1 MLVGEP
7 GIGKTRT
14 VQELSTYARMRGA
27 KVLWGRAHEA
37 SGAPPYWPWTQVAR
51 AYRDQTPDEVRRRQ
65 YEPYAVALQRIFPN
79 LRVLFPGLP
88 EPPPVDSEEAQF
100 QLFDA
105 LSSFFRAVS
114 VETPLVIVLDDL
126 HWADRSTLRML
137 THLAREAGMSRLLV
151 TGTYRDTDLDRAHPL
166 SQALAELNR
175 EDLFTRILLR
185 GLTDKETAAYI
196 RDTAQSEPTAELV
209 RRVHAETEGN
219 PFFLSEVVRLMA
231 EEGAFSEGSTS
242 LVRIPEGVKEAL
254 GRRLDRLSSEAN
266 ELLSVAAVVGRECT
280 HELLSA
286 LTDFDDDVLLGLIEE
301 ALRARVLE
309 EAVAPG
315 EYRFT
320 HALMQDALY
329 AELSTARRV
338 RMHARVGETLER
350 LHAAELERESAQ
362 LARHFREASVMN
374 HSLAEKAVQYAVL
387 AAQQAEAVAAW
398 DDAARWY
405 EVALAGLEGIPGE
418 GPRRGQ
424 LWMRASN
431 CLRIAGHARR
441 GWAAFER
448 GVGEYRDLDDSR
460 LLASG
465 VLDGLDG
472 GASFSPSD
480 IVWLRPFVDEALK
493 GLEGEPTRVAYD
505 LSAYRALL

>member
-14 VQELSTYARMRGA
+14 LQELSTYARMRGA

-51 AYRDQTPDEVRRRQ
+51 AYRDQTPDEVRRQQ
-65 YEPYAVALQRIFPN
+65 YEPYAVDLQRIFPN
-79 LRVLFPGLP
+79 LRTLFPNLP
-88 EPPPVDSEEAQF
+88 EPSPVDSEEAQF

-114 VETPLVIVLDDL
+114 VETPLVLVLDDL
-126 HWADRSTLRML
+126 HWADRSTLRLL
-137 THLAREAGMSRLLV
+137 THLAREVGMSRLLV

-185 GLTDKETAAYI
+185 GLTEPETAAYI
-196 RDTAQSEPTAELV
+196 RDTAQSEPPTDLV

-231 EEGAFSEGSTS
+231 EEGAFSPGATS
-242 LVRIPEGVKEAL
+242 EIRIPEGVKEAL
-254 GRRLDRLSSEAN
+254 GRRLDRLSPEAN

-280 HELLSA
+280 YALLAA
-286 LTDFDDDVLLGLIEE
+286 LTDFDDDTLLALIEE

-309 EAVAPG
+309 ETGAPG

-329 AELSTARRV
+329 SELSTARRV
-338 RMHARVGETLER
+338 RMHGRVAETLEV
-350 LHAAELERESAQ
+350 LHASELEREAAQ
-362 LARHFREASVMN
+362 LARHFGEASVMN
-374 HSLAEKAVQYAVL
+374 RSLAEKAVQYAEL
-387 AAQQAEAVAAW
+387 AAQQAEAAAAW
-398 DDAARWY
+398 DEAAAWY
-405 EVALAGLEGIPGE
+405 
-418 GPRRGQ
+418 GQ
-424 LWMRASN
+424 A
-431 CLRIAGHARR
+431 IAGTDWARDP
-441 GWAAFER
+441 AH
-448 GVGEYRDLDDSR
+448 VG
-460 LLASG
+460 
-465 VLDGLDG
+465 
-472 GASFSPSD
+472 
-480 IVWLRPFVDEALK
+480 
-493 GLEGEPTRVAYD
+493 
-505 LSAYRALL
+505 

>member
-1 MLVGEP
+1 MRHSGSSANPLDRLARGVFVGRERELERLKSAFDEAFAGRGSVVMLVGEP

-51 AYRDQTPDEVRRRQ
+51 AYRDQTPDDVRRAQ
-65 YEPYAVALQRIFPN
+65 YEPYAVDLQRIFPN
-79 LRVLFPGLP
+79 LRTLFPNLP

-114 VETPLVIVLDDL
+114 VETPLVLVLDDL

-137 THLAREAGMSRLLV
+137 THLAREVGMSRLLV

-185 GLTDKETAAYI
+185 GLTEPETAAYI
-196 RDTAQSEPTAELV
+196 RDTAQADPPADLV

-231 EEGAFSEGSTS
+231 EEGAFSMGATS
-242 LVRIPEGVKEAL
+242 EIRIPEGVKEAL
-254 GRRLDRLSSEAN
+254 GRRLDKLSAEAN

-280 HELLSA
+280 YALLSA

-309 EAVAPG
+309 ETGAPG

-329 AELSTARRV
+329 SELSTARRV
-338 RMHARVGETLER
+338 RMHGRVAEALEALYAGSVEGR
-350 LHAAELERESAQ
+350 AAELAQ
-362 LARHFREASVMN
+362 HFGEAAVMN
-374 HSLAEKAVQYAVL
+374 RALAERAVGYAEL
-387 AAQQAEAVAAW
+387 AAAQAEAVAGW
-398 DDAARWY
+398 DEAARWY
-405 EVALAGLEGIPGE
+405 QQAIDGIEGLAAARTRTADLWISLSICLWVGG
-418 GPRRGQ
+418 RRG
-424 LWMRASN
+424 
-431 CLRIAGHARR
+431 
-441 GWAAFER
+441 E
-448 GVGEYRDLDDSR
+448 
-460 LLASG
+460 
-465 VLDGLDG
+465 
-472 GASFSPSD
+472 
-480 IVWLRPFVDEALK
+480 
-493 GLEGEPTRVAYD
+493 
-505 LSAYRALL
+505 